1 MPKPGVSNNLLGDLP
16 VAAKERRDQ
25 VEDALASLYRVMA
38 DLDELSLRIDQAI
51 RRASV
56 VAPVLVPAQER
67 LSQVRARLSALH
79 SSLGK
84 HWSTG
89 QAHRWE

>member
-16 VAAKERRDQ
+16 VAAKGRRDQ

-56 VAPVLVPAQER
+56 VATVLIPAQER
-67 LSQVRARLSALH
+67 LSQVRERLSALH
-79 SSLGK
+79 NSMGAY
-84 HWSTG
+84 WSAG
-89 QAHRWE
+89 QARRWE